1 MPADSLCRRL
11 SILVSGEEGYGMVDH
26 QSVEWQDQFGFVQT
40 NVISGG
46 QRVLTCAGQ
55 VEATAVA

>member
-1 MPADSLCRRL
+1 M
-11 SILVSGEEGYGMVDH
+11 
-26 QSVEWQDQFGFVQT
+26 EWQDLFGFVQT